1 MKFANCLRAFAPI
14 SLFTLIAAQQRLSST
29 GFKGCDALI
38 AAGLGGMLVFPA
50 DLGYRE
56 STSSYYSSENR
67 RLQPYCIVQPV
78 STKDVSRS
86 VKALGAVSSAG
97 NWDIAVRSGGHSD
110 FDNNAAHR
118 GVTIDLTF
126 LNSTTILGDIGGNAT
141 ATWTGSS
148 KLTKHVAQI
157 QPAARWGDVM
167 STLEPF
173 NLGVTG
179 GRSGH
184 VGAGGLLVS
193 GGASYH
199 TQLWGLSCD
208 NVIGVEVV
216 LGDGSIVT
224 ASNTENEDLFTA
236 LKGGGNNLG
245 IVTRFDMRTFTVP
258 QGGAYGGLLFT
269 SWSDLDAVN
278 DQFVKYAS
286 SIEQGSPDH
295 EFIVY
300 RSDAGSLSIMSMAV
314 ATDGNEHSATFEAF
328 NRLNLTRDMRARK
341 PLSQIAASIADTGGS
356 YYIPFTLT
364 LQPTIDILKKA
375 SEIFTQLTQRL
386 AEAGV
391 PASVNFVFQPLP
403 KLLHSVTPGNNILGF
418 DQNLPSDSILFEA
431 RGTLADEDALF
442 HGVAR
447 AEMAKSMEELRTYS
461 ASLDAHST
469 YLYMN
474 YANPEQDVLGSYGE
488 ENVQFL
494 KKVAIKYDPSSF
506 FQRRVSGGWKISRVL
521 AQETH

>member
-1 MKFANCLRAFAPI
+1 MKLANCLRAFAPI
-14 SLFTLIAAQQRLSST
+14 SLSTLIAAQQRLSPT

-38 AAGLGGMLVFPA
+38 AAGLGDMLVFPA

-56 STSSYYSSENR
+56 STSLYYSSENR

-78 STKDVSRS
+78 STEDVSRS

-126 LNSTTILGDIGGNAT
+126 LNSTTILGVIGGNAT

-157 QPAARWGDVM
+157 QPAARWGNVM

-208 NVIGVEVV
+208 NVIGYEVV

-224 ASNTENEDLFTA
+224 ASNTENADLFKA

-258 QGGAYGGLLFT
+258 SGGAYGGLLFT

-295 EFIVY
+295 EFVVY
-300 RSDAGSLSIMSMAV
+300 RSDAGSLSIMAMAV
-314 ATDGNEHSATFEAF
+314 ATDGDENSANFEVF
-328 NRLNLTRDMRARK
+328 DRLNLTRDMRARR

-364 LQPTIDILKKA
+364 LQPTRLDEA
-375 SEIFTQLTQRL
+375 S
-386 AEAGV
+386 V
-391 PASVNFVFQPLP
+391 PVSVNFVFQPLP
-403 KLLHSVTPGNNILGF
+403 KLLHSVTPGSNVLGF
-418 DQNLPSDSILFEA
+418 DENLPSDSILFEA
-431 RGTLADEDALF
+431 RGALAAEDALF
-442 HGVAR
+442 HGIAR
-447 AEMAKSMEELRTYS
+447 AEMAKSVEGLRAYS

-474 YANPEQDVLGSYGE
+474 YANPEQDVLGSCGE
-488 ENVQFL
+488 EKAAFL
-494 KKVAIKYDPSSF
+494 RRVAIKYDPSSF
-506 FQRRVSGGWKISRVL
+506 FQRRVSGGWKISRV
-521 AQETH
+521 